1 MKKEDVGL
9 LVAEKNNRD
18 GLSMPVHYA
27 THFLT
32 SITPSLMSLFVHS
45 SAVSVQ
51 VQCSTKL

>member
-9 LVAEKNNRD
+9 LVAEKKNK
-18 GLSMPVHYA
+18 GWSEYAGALCYTFSHEHY
-27 THFLT
+27 TILDE
-32 SITPSLMSLFVHS
+32 LVHS